1 MAPMPEVSIGEFD
14 ASHSPLSRRG
24 FLKLAAPGLVALIT
38 AACGRGE
45 VAPTIP
51 PDVPAA
57 ESPAPLDIVATA
69 TAEALPSKP
78 TATPGL
84 FSDYMEVYSPQDQAW
99 VAVNQEQDV
108 AASWNSK
115 DSEWSYRFETIAQD
129 ERIDIFD
136 ANSFPDKFREIA
148 KNWLTATDEEWQMYQ
163 EFVEAARADFFE
175 EQGITSEVAAMTGI
189 NENLRSL
196 WGMIY
201 YIQTHREE
209 AIANRLMPVVTPTE
223 LRTILEDEPSFQRRD
238 DEKKIPEGTVSVS
251 YGLNSLAFYPPYEYN
266 SSTHGTILG
275 RIDVSIGRDLSPGAD
290 GILAAMALPLPNN
303 PNYVVELLAM
313 KAPQGGGYDYDH
325 ILYADLVVLDENYIL
340 PEGTTCL
347 VARVGEQVHA
357 ESIPSSQNI
366 PPPTTIDKM
375 YDALGTNVLVR
386 HVVDLGSTLGGGA
399 CADPT
404 TGLEV
409 ATEYSAR
416 IRGGAGWHDTMFSP
430 WPWQQQ

>member
-1 MAPMPEVSIGEFD
+1 
-14 ASHSPLSRRG
+14 
-24 FLKLAAPGLVALIT
+24 
-38 AACGRGE
+38 
-45 VAPTIP
+45 
-51 PDVPAA
+51 
-57 ESPAPLDIVATA
+57 
-69 TAEALPSKP
+69 
-78 TATPGL
+78 
-84 FSDYMEVYSPQDQAW
+84 
-99 VAVNQEQDV
+99 
-108 AASWNSK
+108 
-115 DSEWSYRFETIAQD
+115 
-129 ERIDIFD
+129 
-136 ANSFPDKFREIA
+136 
-148 KNWLTATDEEWQMYQ
+148 MYQ